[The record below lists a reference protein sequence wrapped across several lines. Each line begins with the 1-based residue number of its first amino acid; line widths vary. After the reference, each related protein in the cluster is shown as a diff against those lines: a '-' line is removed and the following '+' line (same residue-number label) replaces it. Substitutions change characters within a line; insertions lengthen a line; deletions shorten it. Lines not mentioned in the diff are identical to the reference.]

1 MMMIVKIFTVQ
12 ILCILLLIK
21 LGDILKKKME
31 YLIFDDSADKRKK
44 LIKKYA
50 EVWDGLK
57 NEIKAINGGEENN
70 YRKDYIKIKFNSDD
84 DLPLNKPL
92 KFHLTDIIIRSVFEE
107 GGKLYL
113 QVVLNEALYEL

>member
-1 MMMIVKIFTVQ
+1 MIVKIFTVQ

-50 EVWDGLK
+50 EV
-57 NEIKAINGGEENN
+57 
-70 YRKDYIKIKFNSDD
+70 
-84 DLPLNKPL
+84 
-92 KFHLTDIIIRSVFEE
+92 
-107 GGKLYL
+107 
-113 QVVLNEALYEL
+113 